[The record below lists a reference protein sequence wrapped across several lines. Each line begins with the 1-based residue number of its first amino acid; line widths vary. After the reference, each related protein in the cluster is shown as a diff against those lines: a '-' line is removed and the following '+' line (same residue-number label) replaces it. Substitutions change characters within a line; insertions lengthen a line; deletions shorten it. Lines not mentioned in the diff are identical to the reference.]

1 MPHPFHP
8 AETDDTDTDTA
19 DHPADDTAA
28 WAGERRRK
36 RRAHRRRHGGGPKG
50 RRRHHV
56 DWDDLSSLEKYQR
69 DLEQRE
75 ADIQARIEKV
85 RSRILDL
92 TES

>member
-8 AETDDTDTDTA
+8 AETED
-19 DHPADDTAA
+19 ADDTAR

-36 RRAHRRRHGGGPKG
+36 RGAHRRGHGRGPKG

-56 DWDDLSSLEKYQR
+56 DWDDVSALEQHQR

-75 ADIQARIEKV
+75 ADVQARIQKV
-85 RSRILDL
+85 RDRIVEL
-92 TES
+92 TDT

>member
-8 AETDDTDTDTA
+8 AETEDNDNDNDS
-19 DHPADDTAA
+19 DVADDTAR

-36 RRAHRRRHGGGPKG
+36 RGAHRRRHGGGPKG

-56 DWDDLSSLEKYQR
+56 DWDDVTSLEKYQR

-75 ADIQARIEKV
+75 ADVHARIQKV
-85 RSRILDL
+85 RNRIIELA
-92 TES
+92 EG